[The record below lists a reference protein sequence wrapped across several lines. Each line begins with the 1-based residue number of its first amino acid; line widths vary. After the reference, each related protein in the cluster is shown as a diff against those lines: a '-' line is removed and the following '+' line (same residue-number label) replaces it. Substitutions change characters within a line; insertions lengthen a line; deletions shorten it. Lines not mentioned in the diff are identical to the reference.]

1 MTTQPTTILARIDE
15 LMLDLMQQL
24 ATQAEVLRSSPNTAS
39 SSSSSAPDSQAHVE
53 RRAKRSKQSGPKV
66 TPLKLATFAATG
78 ERGPESSI
86 SFPTKSVVGIRRMH
100 LFATQQASDRT
111 IAHVATLLGC
121 DRAALNIVASPRG
134 LVSGPLTLHPPFP
147 STPIACQ
154 PGHATLIPPEIDLHW
169 RVDMW
174 CERPL
179 VLVVEKE
186 AVFTHL
192 LQLQL
197 CTPAT
202 RGERAVDWGR
212 VVMVTAKGYAD
223 QATRALLQLLGVR
236 AVGLFDADPYGV
248 DIHRQ
253 FCSAHSVEWIGV
265 DLSDFAPPLA
275 GQNSALVPLRN
286 DERATAVRL
295 LRGLGTS
302 HDDERVRARLT
313 DMLLTGYKA
322 EIEAAYDF
330 APPSTALGTRGGL
343 VGYIEHKLSGLCS
356 SQL

>member
-39 SSSSSAPDSQAHVE
+39 SSSSSAPSSQADVE
-53 RRAKRSKQSGPKV
+53 RSAKRSKQSGPKV

-134 LVSGPLTLHPPFP
+134 LVSGPLTLHPPSP

-169 RVDMW
+169 RVDVR

-192 LQLQL
+192 LQLR
-197 CTPAT
+197 PADAAGAG
-202 RGERAVDWGR
+202 RVDWDS

-223 QATRALLQLLGVR
+223 QATRALVQLLGVR

-343 VGYIEHKLSGLCS
+343 VGYIEHKISGLCS